1 MEEQSSPNIL
11 VPAAI
16 ISSILLIVVIGA
28 FLSAKDRTGTIV
40 LPGGNTYLG
49 PTPTAIPVP
58 PVSGDIIPVPKDV
71 SWIERKGAVY
81 PFTFSHPASLS
92 LGVFPNDPYDA
103 VTVFHPG
110 TDANANIFIRV
121 EDLTKLKKNQYIG
134 KPKEYASDWWK
145 DYSWKGVAE
154 VSIFTNAAGLTGY
167 RAKYLND
174 EGLTPY
180 DHIFF
185 AVPNKPNLI
194 IWMSGRLFEPA
205 VFSRMVDSVSWSTT
219 P

>member
-1 MEEQSSPNIL
+1 MLIH
-11 VPAAI
+11 AAI
-16 ISSILLIVVIGA
+16 ISSILLVAVFGA
-28 FLSAKDRTGTIV
+28 FFSAKDRTGTVV
-40 LPGGNTYLG
+40 LPGGITYLG
-49 PTPTAIPVP
+49 PTPTATPKIPTGDTIPVP
-58 PVSGDIIPVPKDV
+58 QDD

-81 PFTFSHPASLS
+81 PLTFSHPSSLS

-103 VTVFHPG
+103 VTVFHNG

-121 EDLTKLKKNQYIG
+121 EDLTKLKKSQYIG

-154 VSIFTNAAGLTGY
+154 VAAFTNASGLTGY

-174 EGLTPY
+174 RDTTSYE
-180 DHIFF
+180 HIFF
-185 AVPNKPNLI
+185 AVPGKPNLI
-194 IWMSGRLFEPA
+194 IWMSGKLFEPA
-205 VFSRMVDSVSWSTT
+205 IFTRMVDSVSWSTT